1 MNRLSINDCECRS
14 LENTKTET
22 YECIQNE
29 DLLNESI
36 NKEITTGNECNVFIK
51 LLKNDVGEKK
61 IREWEGQNNCD
72 IEIRC
77 GEFKTKAHSEVLSNV
92 SDYFKAN
99 INYNKDVQTIFIN
112 REFVS
117 PDVLNDV
124 ICYAYTGMFEI
135 SSNNVQDSIATAS
148 YLQVKIILDECEKFM
163 IKNVDDS
170 SAISLLPFANRY
182 DLSSLIETIVIS
194 ISENFDSLVDRNAFT
209 RLSHDE
215 FKFLLMDR
223 NLSVF
228 RKGIPVDNPE
238 IHIIEA
244 VGKTLTANQDDDV
257 STIKDILS
265 AIRFSDL
272 PKSDLNNLYQIYPV
286 FQILDRSFFLNT
298 TNSSLLNRTFSKP
311 MKCFKHSIPYASHSR
326 RKFTSRLNFMSCFK
340 DITDVNDRP
349 RKVWLWVT
357 RWEGFIVIGGIRVN
371 YESGENILH
380 GILPKAKHSIISE
393 HEFVLDENEVIT
405 NISIRSGVL
414 IDSLSFDTNY
424 GRTYGPYGSDGGFP
438 SSASPP
444 QKRGYFHSFHGM
456 VYKGRYEYFIA
467 NIEFT
472 WVVFETHNTDSKE
485 PSIHSNESWY
495 CKPRSSDRNS
505 PLEASVCYESDEFD
519 DQGEIYDNAV
529 TISLID

>member
-22 YECIQNE
+22 DECIQNE

-36 NKEITTGNECNVFIK
+36 NKEITTGNACNVFMK

-61 IREWEGQNNCD
+61 VKDWEGQNNCD

-77 GEFKTKAHSEVLSNV
+77 GEFKTKAHSEVLSYV

-112 REFVS
+112 SEFVS
-117 PDVLNDV
+117 PDVLNNV

-148 YLQVKIILDECEKFM
+148 YLQVKFILDECEKFM
-163 IKNVDDS
+163 IKNIDDS
-170 SAISLLPFANRY
+170 SAISLLPF
-182 DLSSLIETIVIS
+182 DT
-194 ISENFDSLVDRNAFT
+194 LVDQNAFT
-209 RLSHDE
+209 CLSHDD
-215 FKFLLMDR
+215 FKFLLMNR

-272 PKSDLNNLYQIYPV
+272 PKSDLNDLFQIYPV

-298 TNSSLLNRTFSKP
+298 TNSSLPNRTFSKP

-326 RKFTSRLNFMSCFK
+326 RKFTSRLNFMSYIK

-357 RWEGFIVIGGIRVN
+357 RWEGFIVIGVN

-456 VYKGRYEYFIA
+456 IYKGQYEYFIA
-467 NIEFT
+467 NIEFK
-472 WVVFETHNTDSKE
+472 WVVFETHNTDNKE

-505 PLEASVCYESDEFD
+505 PLKASVCYESDEFD
-519 DQGEIYDNAV
+519 DEEIYDDAV